1 MKKIIAF
8 LMCLIVSFSLFPSMC
23 FAGNSSENE
32 YTITIPDLVGKV
44 EYETEKKQAKIKTIV
59 TAYELQFQNIVT
71 QGISVSAI
79 TRDEADPK
87 NINYTLTL
95 EQDSPIPDNIPIEI
109 NMSGKETMTVYKGV
123 TNRDTISSGPTKKVS
138 NFPYVSTEKGNIGNY
153 DYGNSKNNGKWN
165 FNVAFDKEKGFGKI
179 TFYYAMNSSE
189 VMGSPRSCSLL
200 FKTQDSVIPDFALE
214 DMQILNDSGVWTD
227 KNNLFSENS
236 LAEIITPYNQ
246 DIAEVKA
253 YLKTG
258 IKLYL
263 DDAEQGEEVSTDGS
277 CNLKLTSSSEGVT
290 HKITLKEGENNKEE
304 YTLICYK
311 QSYDAMPNQVVDY
324 ICPASQY
331 TNGGKPAGTA
341 YGTDRRAVLSLRGG
355 KISSFGDDTIALPPV
370 SLGNYG
376 GYITYYYKNAII
388 DNPNNPYGIDFI
400 VYGNSFDGG
409 SGGAEPGNVLVSED
423 GEKWYSLAG
432 SFFYD
437 EKSIWNYKVKY
448 QNYDGKAKVTLP
460 DNTEVFSYTYPLKK
474 NYAFFN
480 WSNDLEK
487 EMELSG
493 TFLKASNDKNQY
505 GNTLP
510 SYPAFG
516 YADCG
521 MLSDSNIASNPY
533 IGLSDINPYSKVK
546 DGGIYSGR
554 TDGFDLAWAVD
565 ENGKAIKLTN
575 GIHYIRIQ
583 TASFIDNGAIG
594 EKSTEVNMVRTAKA
608 NDSSVGK
615 TADAEKITFDGT
627 DIQLES
633 GKYEYDASVSGAFDV
648 QVKASDNANI
658 YINSIRGNTANFKVA
673 AHGVVRIIIQ
683 EGEKEPV
690 IYYFKIN
697 DDNKSAEN
705 VITAVSLDAAGGQI
719 YDYEKEILY
728 FDKDSSVRNLPTPT
742 KEGCTFLGWYGGQQK
757 YTKYEEGMPEEVNLV
772 AKWKEN
778 NPKPLDPEKKIT
790 VSFRLIGAT
799 QSKGD
804 VDLSSEEKSGYK
816 GAEYVTWIPTRSY
829 TLPEG
834 STVYDLFAK
843 AMKDTGMKE
852 KGGAGGYVSSIWAPS
867 QFGGYELSE
876 FTNGKYSGWMYTMN
890 GDHTDGIKV
899 QKLLNNAE
907 IVFHYVNDYRYEV
920 ADWAKMGGEK
930 WPQLGTGK
938 FHNEWLKAPDRI
950 GGTGGGSPVIEETK
964 AVTTSGASGSATT
977 TSPTEV
983 KVSGSTAVAT
993 VKAENQSEILKQA
1006 VENKSAEI
1014 VLEVAASDTKGAE
1027 NVQLQLETSFVKN
1040 ISDKTN
1046 ARLTLNTANGRVSF
1060 DQGAL
1065 KAIIGEAKGSTIL
1078 IEIAKVSKPTEAQKK
1093 AAGTNGDIF
1102 RLVVK
1107 SGDKIISEF
1116 NKGKAR
1122 VRVEIPAKLTEKK
1135 VAAIHIADDGK
1146 IEQLAGKTLT
1156 VSGKKFYE
1164 FTTPHFSAFAL
1175 VDAEELG
1182 LEVEEPQVD
1191 AKALTAKL
1199 TPVARSTKTAKKN
1212 VKVTVSLDKQDKA
1225 LIKEL
1230 KDAGYTVK
1238 YRFYRSTKKAAG
1250 YKAAVTKKSAS
1261 YTNTSGKKGMKYF
1274 YKVQVRV
1281 YDENGK
1287 LIAKTALKQCKYAS
1301 RTWAKGK

>member
-1 MKKIIAF
+1 MKKIITF
-8 LMCLIVSFSLFPSMC
+8 LMCLIVSFSLFPSIC

-44 EYETEKKQAKIKTIV
+44 EYEIEKKQAKIKTIV
-59 TAYELQFQNIVT
+59 TAYDLQFQNIVT
-71 QGISVSAI
+71 QGISVSDI
-79 TRDEADPK
+79 TRDEADPT
-87 NINYTLTL
+87 NINYTLTI

-109 NMSGKETMTVYKGV
+109 NMSGNETKTVYKGV
-123 TNRDTISSGPTKKVS
+123 TDRTTILSKPTNNVS
-138 NFPYVSTEKGNIGNY
+138 NFPYVSTEKGNMGNY
-153 DYGNSKNNGKWN
+153 DYGNSKNNGKWK

-189 VMGSPRSCSLL
+189 AMGSPRSCSLL
-200 FKTQDSVIPDFALE
+200 FKTKDSVISDFALK
-214 DMQILNDSGVWTD
+214 DMQILNNSGVWTD

-236 LAEIITPYNQ
+236 PAEIITPYNQ

-253 YLKTG
+253 CLKTG
-258 IKLYL
+258 IQLYL
-263 DDAEQGEEVSTDGS
+263 DDAKQGEEVSTDGS
-277 CNLKLTSSSEGVT
+277 CNLKLSSSFEGVT
-290 HKITLKEGENNKEE
+290 HKITLKEGENSKEE
-304 YTLICYK
+304 YMLICYK
-311 QSYDAMPNQVVDY
+311 QGYDAMPNQVVDY

-341 YGTDRRAVLSLRGG
+341 YGTDRRAVLSLKGG

-376 GYITYYYKNAII
+376 GYITYYYESAII

-423 GEKWYSLAG
+423 GKKWYSLAG

-448 QNYDGKAKVTLP
+448 QNYDGKAKVILP

-575 GIHYIRIQ
+575 GIHYIKIQ

-594 EKSTEVNMVRTAKA
+594 EKSTEVNMVRIAKA

-728 FDKDSSVRNLPTPT
+728 FDKDSSVRELPIPT
-742 KEGCTFLGWYGGQQK
+742 KDGCTFMGWYGGQQK

-799 QSKGD
+799 HSKGD
-804 VDLSSEEKSGYK
+804 VDLSSEEKNGYK

-834 STVYDLFAK
+834 SSVYDLFAK

-852 KGGAGGYVSSIWAPS
+852 KGGVGGYVSSIWAPS

-950 GGTGGGSPVIEETK
+950 GGTGGGSPVIEESK
-964 AVTTSGASGSATT
+964 AVTTSGSSGSATT
-977 TSPTEV
+977 TVPTEV
-983 KVSGSTAVAT
+983 KVSGTTAAAT

-1006 VENKSAEI
+1006 TENKSAEI

-1046 ARLTLNTANGRVSF
+1046 ASLTLDTENGRVSF
-1060 DQGAL
+1060 DQEAL
-1065 KAIIGEAKGSTIL
+1065 KAIISEAKGSTIL
-1078 IEIAKVSKPTEAQKK
+1078 IEIAKVTKPTEAQKK

-1116 NKGKAR
+1116 NKGKAT
-1122 VRVEIPAKLTEKK
+1122 VRVEIPAKLTDKK
-1135 VAAIHIADDGK
+1135 VAAIHIADDAK
-1146 IEQLAGKTLT
+1146 IEQLAGKVLT
-1156 VSGKKFYE
+1156 IGGKKYYE
-1164 FTTPHFSAFAL
+1164 FTTPHFSTFAL

-1199 TPVARSTKTAKKN
+1199 TPVARSAKTAKKN

-1225 LIKEL
+1225 IIKEL

-1250 YKAAVTKKSAS
+1250 YKAAVTKKTAS
-1261 YTNTSGKKGMKYF
+1261 YTNTGGKKGTKYF

-1287 LIAKTALKQCKYAS
+1287 LTAKTALKQCKYAS
-1301 RTWAKGK
+1301 RAWSR